1 METNMKKKKETG
13 EEMLQSLIKSLNAKI
28 ENILDIGNK
37 IEQITE
43 AVETLQRCGI
53 HEASLYPI
61 RNYLLLLSQ
70 EQNQIAHDA
79 LCK

>member
-1 METNMKKKKETG
+1 MKKKKETG

-70 EQNQIAHDA
+70 EQNKIAHDA